1 MGIYEVLAMLL
12 AAVTKRPD
20 MSDVRNEG
28 LVWAHGLKVQSNVA
42 EKTWRQEHEADGH
55 YVNTQEQRE
64 NACWDSARRRL
75 FIQSGISTCG
85 TVLLTFGVALLPPV
99 NTSRNS
105 LVDMP
110 RVVTDTVKVTA
121 LIVTPEL
128 ASETP

>member
-1 MGIYEVLAMLL
+1 M
-12 AAVTKRPD
+12 
-20 MSDVRNEG
+20 
-28 LVWAHGLKVQSNVA
+28 A
-42 EKTWRQEHEADGH
+42 EKTWSQEHEAAGH

-64 NACWDSARRRL
+64 NACWNSVRHRL

-99 NTSRNS
+99 NTSRDS

-110 RVVTDTVKVTA
+110 RVVTDTVKVTV
-121 LIVTPEL
+121 LIVIPEL